1 MCTLDRP
8 TKELTLVKALTD
20 AACRKYA
27 PAAKRRRIRDSGAR
41 SLFFVVEP
49 SGHKSW
55 QMRFRTLTGR
65 IGKLTLGPYDVSGRE
80 LAGEP
85 QIGQPLTLA
94 AARHLAAA
102 VHRERALGKDPIAE
116 HKARK
121 HRQRV
126 ELIDRDKNTFAAA
139 VRSYVEEY
147 ARPKQRRWPE
157 TARLL
162 GLRPDDLEPIAGG
175 LAQRWQDRPIA
186 AIDGHDLWSAT
197 DEARRHAV
205 PGIAARNKGV
215 SEPRARALHAALS
228 GLFTWLQRQRR
239 IAVDPTA
246 NLHPPAAP
254 KARDRV
260 LSNDE
265 IRWLWKAAESADA
278 PRQPGAP
285 RPFAPLLKLL
295 LLTGARLN
303 EIAGMAHD
311 ELRDDGTWHLAGNRT
326 KNGRPHTVPLSPAA
340 RDLIAAMPG
349 DSGLLFTTNGRTRVS
364 GWSRMKARLDKTML
378 ALARAKR
385 GATATIPPWR
395 LHDLRRTA
403 ATGMAELGIP
413 PHIVE
418 AALNHVSGA
427 RAGVAGTYNRA
438 AYLDERRAALERWS
452 LHIAGLV
459 SGKPANITRLAD
471 KKARHGKA

>member
-1 MCTLDRP
+1 
-8 TKELTLVKALTD
+8 LVKALTD

-49 SGHKSW
+49 SGHKAW
-55 QMRFRTLTGR
+55 QMRFRTPTGR

-126 ELIDRDKNTFAAA
+126 ELIDRGKNTFAAA
-139 VRSYVEEY
+139 ARSYVEEY

-162 GLRPDDLEPIAGG
+162 GLQPPDLEPIAGG
-175 LAQRWQDRPIA
+175 LVQRWQERPIA
-186 AIDGHDLWSAT
+186 EIDDHDIWSAI

-205 PGIAARNKGV
+205 PGLAARNKGR

-228 GLFTWLQRQRR
+228 GLFTWLQDQRR
-239 IAVDPTA
+239 IAVDPTTG
-246 NLHPPAAP
+246 LRPPTAP
-254 KARDRV
+254 KARERT

-265 IRWLWKAAESADA
+265 IRWFWSACESADA
-278 PRQPGAP
+278 PRIPGAP
-285 RPFAPLLKLL
+285 RPFAPLLRLL
-295 LLTGARLN
+295 LLLGARLN
-303 EIAGMAHD
+303 EIAGMTRE
-311 ELRDDGTWHLAGNRT
+311 ELRDDGTWHLPGSRT
-326 KNGRPHTVPLSPAA
+326 KNGRPHAVALPGTA
-340 RDLIAAMPG
+340 RDLIASMG
-349 DSGLLFTTNGRTRVS
+349 DGATGLVFSTNGRTRPS
-364 GWSRMKARLDKTML
+364 GWSRVKRRVDARML
-378 ALARAKR
+378 TLARAER
-385 GATATIPPWR
+385 GPKAVIAPFR
-395 LHDLRRTA
+395 LHDLRRTC
-403 ATGMAELGIP
+403 ATGMAELGIA

-438 AYLDERRAALERWS
+438 VYFDERRAALERWS
-452 LHIAGLV
+452 LHVAGLV
-459 SGKPANITRLAD
+459 SGKPANVTQLAD
-471 KKARHGKA
+471 KKTRHGKG